1 MKKVKYEEMLLDE
14 FKEALGKVPVA
25 YIPCGLLEWHSSHLP
40 LGIDGLKIEEM
51 ACRIAHKYG
60 GIVLPPFYIGAPG
73 YSSFQGTITYRPK
86 TVQRVFMETFEQLI
100 KVGFKVIVAIGGHY
114 GPSQQTSLEK
124 AKNKFK
130 NRNDV
135 EIWVLNEADVVN
147 DIGILGDH
155 AGPWETSM
163 GMELCKD
170 LVNLERFK
178 PGAQAVE
185 IYDIP
190 QRPDSL
196 SCESLK
202 AAYDIKEDLKTC
214 LDKNEIRKQVSIVV
228 DRIGN
233 HALELLDK
241 NFRDAVHM

>member
-14 FKEALGKVPVA
+14 FKEALEKVPVA
-25 YIPCGLLEWHSSHLP
+25 YIPCGLLEWHSTHLP

-51 ACRIAHKYG
+51 ACRIVHKYG

-86 TVQRVFMETFEQLI
+86 TVQRVFVETFEQLI

-114 GPSQQTSLEK
+114 GHGQKTSLEK

-147 DIGILGDH
+147 DIGIFGDH

-170 LVNLERFK
+170 LVDLKRFS

-190 QRPDSL
+190 QRPDGL
-196 SCESLK
+196 SCEYLK
-202 AAYDIKEDLKTC
+202 VAYDIKEDLKTC
-214 LDKNEIRKQVSIVV
+214 LDKNEISKQVSIVV

-241 NFRDAVHM
+241 VFKS